1 MVTCRTC
8 YQMPA
13 TCYIGLLACLYCA
26 NKPRIRCNQNVIKAG
41 ISVIKILALFF
52 VSAFMTV
59 VCGFSVATKGVIAYS
74 PTRVVFSQLPALVFA
89 QGLPTISP
97 EYRGAGDDSLLR
109 SSQARRGT
117 KAGTWNTVCFNDTP
131 ATEHCHSVISFDLRI
146 SSLASLPMAFRFD
159 KLTIKAQEAVAG
171 AQNMASERGNPEID
185 PLHLLSTLL
194 NEKDGLVRPVLE
206 KIGVRL
212 PQLAEQV
219 MSELNRL
226 PKSSGGS
233 QPNPNRG
240 LTQVLEGS
248 AKEAEQ
254 MKDEF
259 VSTEH
264 LLLALT
270 KNTSTAKNL
279 LQINGVRENDILNAL
294 KDVRGSARV
303 TDQSP
308 EDKFQALKKYAIDL
322 VERAQGGKLDPV
334 IGRDNEIRR
343 VIQVLSRRSK
353 NNPVLIGEPGVG
365 KTAIAEGLAQRIVQ
379 GDVPQSLKNRRVMAL
394 DLGQLIAGAKYR
406 GEFEDR
412 LKAVLREVQE
422 SAGQVILFI
431 DELHTVIGAGA
442 AEGAADAANL
452 LKPALARGELRCIGA
467 TTLDEYRKHV
477 EKDAALER
485 RFQPVYVGEPSVEDT
500 IGILRGLKPRYEAH
514 HGVKIKDSAL
524 IAAAKL
530 SHRYITERFLPDKA
544 IDLIDE
550 AASKLAI
557 ELDSVPTE
565 IDEVQRRQRQLELAS
580 RQLAEESEESAVEQ
594 RAEVDA
600 ELNEIK
606 QKLASLREQWE
617 AEKLSVSDVQSVRKD
632 LEKAQ
637 LEYAQLETA
646 IGEKQSAG
654 VVPSESDFQKLM
666 QLHKQREVLRKQV
679 EAQDKAIDDREES
692 AEKQTKK
699 SDRRLLR
706 REVTD
711 DEIASV
717 VSAWTG
723 IPVTRMLETERAKL
737 LVMEERLHQRV
748 IGQEEAVV
756 AVSNAVR
763 RSRSGLQDPNRPI
776 GSFIFL
782 GPTGVGKTELCK
794 ALAEVMFD
802 DEHAMVRIDMSE
814 FGEKHNVSRLIGAPP
829 GYVGYEEGGK
839 LTESVRRRPYCVV
852 LLDEIEK
859 AHKDVF
865 NVLLQVLD
873 DGRLTDGQGN
883 VVDFT
888 NTIIVMTSN
897 IGSQLIQEIARER
910 GTLEEMKG
918 AVKEALQAKFAP
930 EFLNR
935 IDETIVFHPLLRED
949 LGKIVDIQLG
959 HLRKQLSAQ
968 EIDMEITDAAKL
980 ALADEGYDPL
990 YGARPLKRVIQQR
1003 IQNALA
1009 SEILRGSVSPKSGV
1023 KIDFRG
1029 DEFVFTAAK

>member
-1 MVTCRTC
+1 
-8 YQMPA
+8 MP
-13 TCYIGLLACLYCA
+13 
-26 NKPRIRCNQNVIKAG
+26 
-41 ISVIKILALFF
+41 
-52 VSAFMTV
+52 
-59 VCGFSVATKGVIAYS
+59 
-74 PTRVVFSQLPALVFA
+74 
-89 QGLPTISP
+89 
-97 EYRGAGDDSLLR
+97 
-109 SSQARRGT
+109 
-117 KAGTWNTVCFNDTP
+117 
-131 ATEHCHSVISFDLRI
+131 
-146 SSLASLPMAFRFD
+146 FRFD
-159 KLTIKAQEAVAG
+159 KLTIKAQEAVSG
-171 AQNMASERGNPEID
+171 AQNLAAERGNPEID
-185 PLHLLSTLL
+185 SLHLLHALL
-194 NEKDGLVRPVLE
+194 SEREGLVRPLLE
-206 KIGVRL
+206 KIGVNVA
-212 PQLAEQV
+212 QLTKQV
-219 MSELNRL
+219 DGELNRL

-233 QPNPNRG
+233 QPNPNRALG
-240 LTQVLEGS
+240 QILEGA
-248 AKEAEQ
+248 AKEAQQ
-254 MKDEF
+254 MQDEF
-259 VSTEH
+259 VSVEH
-264 LLLALT
+264 LLLSLT
-270 KNTSTAKNL
+270 KNESTARNL
-279 LQINGVRENDILNAL
+279 LQVNGVRDKDVLNAL
-294 KDVRGSARV
+294 KDVRGSGRV
-303 TDQSP
+303 TDQNP
-308 EDKFQALKKYAIDL
+308 EDKFQALKKYGIDL
-322 VERAQGGKLDPV
+322 VEKAQAGKLDPV

-379 GDVPQSLKNRRVMAL
+379 GDVPQSLKNRRVIAL
-394 DLGQLIAGAKYR
+394 DLGQLIAGAKFR
-406 GEFEDR
+406 GEFEER

-452 LKPALARGELRCIGA
+452 LKPALSRGELRCIGA

-485 RFQPVYVGEPSVEDT
+485 RFQPVYIGEPSVEDT

-524 IAAAKL
+524 VAAAKL
-530 SHRYITERFLPDKA
+530 SQRYITERFLPDKA
-544 IDLIDE
+544 IDLVDE

-565 IDEVQRRQRQLELAS
+565 IDEVQRRQRQLEMAL
-580 RQLAEESEESAVEQ
+580 RQLAEESEDAAIEQ
-594 RAEVDA
+594 REEVET
-600 ELNEIK
+600 ELTEVK
-606 QKLASLREQWE
+606 RKLASLREQWE
-617 AEKLSVSDVQSVRKD
+617 AEKLSVSDVQSVRKE
-632 LEKAQ
+632 LEKVQ
-637 LEYAQLETA
+637 LEYSQLETA
-646 IGEKQSAG
+646 IKEKQSTG

-679 EAQDKAIDDREES
+679 EAQDEREEAQP
-692 AEKQTKK
+692 AEAVDKAGGKK

-706 REVTD
+706 REVTE
-711 DEIASV
+711 DEIAEV
-717 VSAWTG
+717 VAAWTG
-723 IPVTRMLETERAKL
+723 IPVSRMLETERAKL

-748 IGQEEAVV
+748 IGQHEAVV

-802 DEHAMVRIDMSE
+802 DENAMVRIDMSE
-814 FGEKHNVSRLIGAPP
+814 FTEKHNVSRLIGAPP

-859 AHKDVF
+859 AHRDVF

-873 DGRLTDGQGN
+873 DGRLTDGQGQT
-883 VVDFT
+883 VDFT

-910 GTLEEMKG
+910 GTVEEMKG

-935 IDETIVFHPLLRED
+935 IDETIVFHPLTRED
-949 LGKIVDIQLG
+949 LSRIVEIQLG
-959 HLRKQLSAQ
+959 RLRGMLAAQ
-968 EIDMEITDAAKL
+968 DISFEITAAAKEEL
-980 ALADEGYDPL
+980 AREGFDPV

-1003 IQNALA
+1003 LQNPLA
-1009 SEILRGSVSPKSGV
+1009 TELLRGNIPEKSGV
-1023 KIDFRG
+1023 QIDFQD
-1029 DEFVFTAAK
+1029 DEFVVEPVK